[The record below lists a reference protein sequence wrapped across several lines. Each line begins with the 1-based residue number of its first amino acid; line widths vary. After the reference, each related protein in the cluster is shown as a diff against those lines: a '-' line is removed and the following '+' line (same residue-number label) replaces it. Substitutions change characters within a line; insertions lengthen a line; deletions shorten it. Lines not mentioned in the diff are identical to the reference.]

1 MLYPLVTIIIP
12 CFNYGKYLPDAFE
25 SIRQQNYPNIEIIVV
40 DDGSTDNTREIVE
53 KDGKA
58 KYIYQT
64 NQGLSAARNTGIKNS
79 KGEYIIF
86 LDADDIL
93 LPDAINTNLRYIK
106 KNEKLA
112 FVSGTFEVNFTENN
126 EIIDKISEVETDHYL
141 QLLQGN
147 YIGFPA
153 VVLYRR
159 WIFDEIVFDLSLKSC
174 QDYNLNLEIARKH
187 PVFHHTK
194 KVASYRIHN
203 SNMSSNIPAMLSEVL
218 YILESQKKYFTKTSE
233 KKAYKRGK
241 KNWKYYY
248 CQELY
253 QKLRAGKIP
262 ATDTALMIL
271 REHKPGFFF
280 RYMLTKLFLRK
291 NKQ

>member
-1 MLYPLVTIIIP
+1 MSYPLVTVIIP

-40 DDGSTDNTREIVE
+40 DDGSTDDTKEIVE
-53 KDGKA
+53 KNGKA

-79 KGEYIIF
+79 KGEFIIF

-93 LPDAINTNLRYIK
+93 LPDAINTNLRYLKENK
-106 KNEKLA
+106 KTA
-112 FVSGTFEVNFTENN
+112 FVSGAFEVNFTESS
-126 EIIDKISEVETDHYL
+126 EIIDKIKEVKSDHYVC
-141 QLLQGN
+141 LLYGN
-147 YIGFPA
+147 YIGVPA

-159 WIFDEIVFDLSLKSC
+159 WIFDEILFDLSLKSC
-174 QDYNLNLEIARKH
+174 QDYNLYLEIARKY

-194 KVASYRIHN
+194 KIASYRIHN

-218 YILESQKKYFTKTSE
+218 DILETQKKYLTTISE

-253 QKLRAGKIP
+253 QKLLAGKIP
-262 ATDTALMIL
+262 ETDAALNTL
-271 REHKPGFFF
+271 RKYKPGFLF
-280 RYMLTKLFLRK
+280 RYMLTKMFFWGKR
-291 NKQ
+291 